1 MSSVDTQNSHPEF
14 VNKFEAYREVTRSVD
29 KVSREENYSIDQLE
43 IDDSLK
49 KELPSE
55 YSEFIEFVNQNL
67 ISLVEQD
74 DEALEELRKK
84 SITLLQRIRDDI
96 DKEIWSLIE
105 EDIEPESLE
114 YLHSLFTDSIT
125 KMIHLLREN
134 TLEELNENKEMEH
147 VLNALMTGFQKFFI
161 VLEEGEMSEKEKRNA
176 NKLIIKLESDQED
189 KDGFQKIEKEII

>member
-1 MSSVDTQNSHPEF
+1 MNSVDTQDSHPEF

-43 IDDSLK
+43 ISDSLK
-49 KELPSE
+49 EELPSE

-96 DKEIWSLIE
+96 EKEIWSLIE

-134 TLEELNENKEMEH
+134 TLKELNENKEMEH

-189 KDGFQKIEKEII
+189 RDNFQKIEKEII